1 MFTRTPSKLLNGA
14 SQSDGRG
21 GDLGLQAKVET
32 KGKQVW
38 SDSELREEKRPGL
51 GHKERFVL
59 ADSAGLGQASLGSV
73 SRKYFHCLIPGHR
86 IVIRRYRT
94 LNAFTG

>member
-1 MFTRTPSKLLNGA
+1 MTAGVGTWDCKRKLKLKGNRFGLT
-14 SQSDGRG
+14 
-21 GDLGLQAKVET
+21 LGC
-32 KGKQVW
+32 
-38 SDSELREEKRPGL
+38 EKRRGLGWLGL

-73 SRKYFHCLIPGHR
+73 SRKYFLCLIPGHR
-86 IVIRRYRT
+86 IVIRHRYRT

>member
-51 GHKERFVL
+51 AGAGTQRTVCSGGQRW
-59 ADSAGLGQASLGSV
+59 AGAGLIGVCV
-73 SRKYFHCLIPGHR
+73 S
-86 IVIRRYRT
+86 
-94 LNAFTG
+94 

>member
-51 GHKERFVL
+51 
-59 ADSAGLGQASLGSV
+59 ADWGWDTKNGLFWRTALGWA
-73 SRKYFHCLIPGHR
+73 RPHWGLCLVNI
-86 IVIRRYRT
+86 
-94 LNAFTG
+94 FTA